1 MKVHIY
7 YFENITETNL
17 LLAVGTDNKV
27 VQTFLHFECCYSYTK
42 TWIFKQ
48 IIFLWYQKYVVVIC
62 VVFCIHI
69 VQLPMHAYGK
79 KYISVYN
86 ILGYFIVMSF

>member
-48 IIFLWYQKYVVVIC
+48 IIFFTVPKICSSNLCGFLHTYSTITYACLWKEVYL
-62 VVFCIHI
+62 CI
-69 VQLPMHAYGK
+69 
-79 KYISVYN
+79 
-86 ILGYFIVMSF
+86 